1 MAVLG
6 SIASALS
13 GILGAVGAIVAAQER
28 ANAANQQ
35 ADNELAAARAAEY
48 QRQVA
53 EQNAAISIR
62 NAERSIRVS
71 QIEQQD
77 QDAVTR
83 AMIGEQISLQGA
95 SGLALGGR
103 SQLLTRKS
111 AAALGRKDALNVRYA
126 GEVQKYNYLVEAAN
140 QQAAGTLKGMEK
152 ESYERSAAQSRR
164 AAGMSLL
171 AGWLN
176 AGASLLGTASSFAG
190 RISGSSSNTL
200 MKSRDPWAGL
210 RMTA

>member
-53 EQNAAISIR
+53 EQNARISTR
-62 NAERSIRVS
+62 NAERSIRVA

-83 AMIGEQISLQGA
+83 ALIGEQISLQGA

-164 AAGMSLL
+164 AAG
-171 AGWLN
+171 
-176 AGASLLGTASSFAG
+176 
-190 RISGSSSNTL
+190 
-200 MKSRDPWAGL
+200 
-210 RMTA
+210 